1 MLWSKTE
8 KYSHV
13 HLFFF
18 LYLFYRFWLQEMRNF
33 AVIHIYRI
41 EKPLKSGVLLGHA
54 RWAVLT
60 VEQQLIY
67 NFVRDDKPATNP

>member
-1 MLWSKTE
+1 M
-8 KYSHV
+8 
-13 HLFFF
+13 
-18 LYLFYRFWLQEMRNF
+18 
-33 AVIHIYRI
+33 IHIYRI

>member
-18 LYLFYRFWLQEMRNF
+18 CICFIDFDYKKWETLLWYIF
-33 AVIHIYRI
+33 RI